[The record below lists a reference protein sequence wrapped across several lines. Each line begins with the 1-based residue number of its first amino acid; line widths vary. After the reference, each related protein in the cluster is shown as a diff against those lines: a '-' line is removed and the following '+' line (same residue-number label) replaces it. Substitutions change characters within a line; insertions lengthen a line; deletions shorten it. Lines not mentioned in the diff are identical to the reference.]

1 MYIGDLH
8 IHSRYSR
15 ATSKDCTPEHLDLWA
30 RKKGIH
36 IVGTGDFTHP
46 AWREELKEKLEPAED
61 GLYVLKKEYRIGGAG
76 ESGMQPRFVVTGEI
90 SSIYKKGDRVRKVHS
105 LLLLP
110 GLEAAEALARRL
122 ELIGNIHSD
131 GRPILG
137 IPCRDL
143 LEIMLET
150 CPEGIYVPAHIWTP
164 HFSLFGAFS
173 GFETIEECF
182 EDLTPHI
189 HALETGLSSD
199 PPMNWRV
206 AALDRFHLISN
217 SDAHSPAKL
226 GREANLF
233 DIELSYRG
241 LTDAIQEGKG
251 LAGTIEFFPEEG
263 KYHFD
268 GHRKCGLC
276 ISPQETAKYGGRCPV
291 CGKKITIGVL
301 NRIEQLADADREE
314 GFLLPSGRPFQSLVP
329 LPEVIGASMG
339 ISPAGKK
346 AVEKYEQMIGSLGPE
361 FAILR
366 EIPVEDIR
374 KAAGPLLAEGIR
386 RLREGKVE
394 RTPGFDGEYGKIGLL
409 TPEDISSLEGQMSL
423 FTAEEMRAME
433 KSRQAEGVPDAAGA
447 GKGSAAGGQKG
458 PTRKEVSGQD
468 TGRTKAPESDGQQTG
483 ILEEEGEASA
493 LAQMEPQALQPEET
507 GGLNERQREA
517 VERVG
522 RSVAVI
528 AGPGA
533 GKTRTLIARLNHLL
547 ETRGIPPE
555 EITAVT
561 FTNKAAEEMRARTAD
576 SSQGEGKLR
585 KDARKGQKC
594 QKDLKNRNAA
604 DVWIGTFHA
613 ICSRF
618 LQEAGRSFVVADEG
632 LQVELAEKA
641 LREFGKKDSPGKFLQ
656 ELSRAKNGLTGSLTG
671 TGASDAFAAVK
682 NPDGQPGSGKDSALG
697 FLPGESQNRRVYEYY
712 QKLLRQADAL
722 DYDDLLLETVRLLEE
737 LPEDAP
743 QRRRFSYLLIDEFQ
757 DINPLQYHLVKEWGR
772 GGMELFV
779 IGDPDQ
785 SIYGFRG
792 CDPKVFSRLE
802 EEYPDTAV
810 IRLEENYR
818 SAPAIL
824 HGALGVISHN
834 EGGQRRMAAK
844 AGKGEDRDGLPVR
857 IVSAEDERREAIFV
871 AKEITRQIGGID
883 MLDTDRDGTQEGRRV
898 RGFSDMA
905 VLYRTHRQ
913 AALLEKC
920 LRQEGIPYVVAGRE
934 DFLREREVRA
944 ALYFFRHVL
953 YPGEESSKMLCRR
966 LLGSLL
972 GEGREEALALL
983 AEKYRKKAKKG
994 KPVKLLEEWGNDISF
1009 AGSEAMK
1016 KLTDM
1021 SVLYPTMESFLH
1033 TLSFGEDGDIRRNSG
1048 RKFTADAVTLM
1059 TLHGSKGLEFPVV
1072 FLYGMDEGRL
1082 PLTVGGGEAD
1092 LEEERRLCYVGMTR
1106 AREELI
1112 LVCGGEP
1119 SPFLREI
1126 PSGDVIREQ
1135 AGREDKEAVEAVQM
1149 SLFDM
1154 ILG

>member
-36 IVGTGDFTHP
+36 ILGTGDFTHP

-61 GLYVLKKEYRIGGAG
+61 GLYVLKKEYRMGGAG
-76 ESGMQPRFVVTGEI
+76 DSGIQPRFVVTGEI

-105 LLLLP
+105 LLILP
-110 GLEAAEALARRL
+110 GLEAAESLARRL

-150 CPEGIYVPAHIWTP
+150 APEAVYVPAHIWTP

-173 GFETIEECF
+173 GFDAIEECF

-189 HALETGLSSD
+189 RALETGLSSD

-217 SDAHSPAKL
+217 SDAHSPGKL

-233 DIELSYRG
+233 DMELSYPNLAG
-241 LTDAIQEGKG
+241 AIQEGKG

-276 ISPQETAKYGGRCPV
+276 ISPRETAGYGNKCPV

-301 NRIEQLADADREE
+301 NRIEQLADREE
-314 GFLLPSGRPFQSLVP
+314 GFVLPTGRPFESLVP

-339 ISPAGKK
+339 ISAAGKK
-346 AVEKYEQMIGSLGPE
+346 AAETYERMTGALGPE

-366 EIPVEDIR
+366 EVPVEDIR
-374 KAAGPLLAEGIR
+374 KAAGPLVAEGIR

-409 TPEDISSLEGQMSL
+409 SPEDISSLEGQMSF
-423 FTAEEMRAME
+423 FTAEELQVM
-433 KSRQAEGVPDAAGA
+433 K
-447 GKGSAAGGQKG
+447 KGSGKKQVPEAFDQQIETEKAGEIVL
-458 PTRKEVSGQD
+458 RK
-468 TGRTKAPESDGQQTG
+468 PESGT
-483 ILEEEGEASA
+483 
-493 LAQMEPQALQPEET
+493 ET
-507 GGLNERQREA
+507 ETIARRADSLNQHQRDA

-533 GKTRTLIARLNHLL
+533 GKTRTLIARLCHLL
-547 ETRGIPPE
+547 AERGIAPE

-561 FTNKAAEEMRARTAD
+561 FTNKAAEEMRTRIEDKTVVEKGRPGRLSESRLGRRT
-576 SSQGEGKLR
+576 SGMQ
-585 KDARKGQKC
+585 
-594 QKDLKNRNAA
+594 
-604 DVWIGTFHA
+604 IGTFHA

-618 LQEAGRSFVVADEG
+618 LQEAGLSFVVADEG
-632 LQVELAEKA
+632 LQMELAEKT
-641 LREFGKKDSPGKFLQ
+641 LREFDGKEAPKKFLQ
-656 ELSRAKNGLTGSLTG
+656 ELSKEKNGLYGN
-671 TGASDAFAAVK
+671 DAEPDDRK
-682 NPDGQPGSGKDSALG
+682 NPCMYQH
-697 FLPGESQNRRVYEYY
+697 Y
-712 QKLLRQADAL
+712 QKLLRQAGAL
-722 DYDDLLLETVRLLEE
+722 DYDDLLLETMHRLEE

-743 QRRRFSYLLIDEFQ
+743 QRRPFSYLLIDEFQ
-757 DINPLQYHLVKEWGR
+757 DVNPLQYRLVREWSR
-772 GGMELFV
+772 GGRELFV

-802 EEYPDTAV
+802 EERPDLVT

-818 SAPAIL
+818 CAPSIL
-824 HGALGVISHN
+824 NAALGVISHN
-834 EGGQRRMAAK
+834 TGQPRRMK
-844 AGKGEDRDGLPVR
+844 AMAGDAEHGECSPGLPVR
-857 IVSAEDERREAIFV
+857 MVSAEDERREAIFV

-883 MLDTDRDGTQEGRRV
+883 MLDTDQRGAGENRAV

-920 LRQEGIPYVVAGRE
+920 LRQEGIPYLVAGRE
-934 DFLREREVRA
+934 DFLREREARA

-953 YPGEESSKMLCRR
+953 YPNEEAAEALCRR
-966 LLGSLL
+966 LLGPVL
-972 GEGREEALALL
+972 GEGREEGIELL
-983 AEKYRKKAKKG
+983 VEKYRKKVRKSR
-994 KPVKLLEEWGNDISF
+994 PVKLLEEWSGDVRPENPDT
-1009 AGSEAMK
+1009 MK

-1021 SVLYPTMESFLH
+1021 SVLYPTMESFLQ
-1033 TLSFGEDGDIRRNSG
+1033 TLSFGEDGDVRRNGG

-1072 FLYGMDEGRL
+1072 FLYGMDRGRFPLEFGEGD
-1082 PLTVGGGEAD
+1082 AD
-1092 LEEERRLCYVGMTR
+1092 MEEERRLCYVGMTR

-1112 LVCGGEP
+1112 LVSGKES
-1119 SPFLREI
+1119 SPFLQEL
-1126 PSGDVIREQ
+1126 PAECVSREQ
-1135 AGREDKEAVEAVQM
+1135 AEKEEEMQAVQM
-1149 SLFDM
+1149 SLFDLM
-1154 ILG
+1154 

>member
-36 IVGTGDFTHP
+36 ILGTGDFTHP

-76 ESGMQPRFVVTGEI
+76 DSGIQPRFVVTGEI

-105 LLLLP
+105 LLILP
-110 GLEAAEALARRL
+110 GLEAAESLARRL

-150 CPEGIYVPAHIWTP
+150 APEAVYVPAHIWTP

-173 GFETIEECF
+173 GFDAIEECF

-189 HALETGLSSD
+189 RALETGLSSD

-217 SDAHSPAKL
+217 SDAHSPGKL

-233 DIELSYRG
+233 DIELSYPNLAG
-241 LTDAIQEGKG
+241 AIQEGKG

-276 ISPQETAKYGGRCPV
+276 ISPRETAGYGNKCPV

-301 NRIEQLADADREE
+301 NRIEQLADREE
-314 GFLLPSGRPFQSLVP
+314 GFVLPTGRPFESLVP

-339 ISPAGKK
+339 ISAAGKK
-346 AVEKYEQMIGSLGPE
+346 AAETYERMTGALGPE

-366 EIPVEDIR
+366 EVPVEDIR
-374 KAAGPLLAEGIR
+374 KAAGPLVAEGIR

-409 TPEDISSLEGQMSL
+409 SPEDISSLEGQMSF
-423 FTAEEMRAME
+423 FTAEELQVM
-433 KSRQAEGVPDAAGA
+433 K
-447 GKGSAAGGQKG
+447 KGSGKKQVPEAFDQQIETEKAGEIVL
-458 PTRKEVSGQD
+458 RK
-468 TGRTKAPESDGQQTG
+468 PESGT
-483 ILEEEGEASA
+483 
-493 LAQMEPQALQPEET
+493 ET
-507 GGLNERQREA
+507 ETIARRADSLNQHQRDA

-533 GKTRTLIARLNHLL
+533 GKTRTLIARLCHLL
-547 ETRGIPPE
+547 AERGIAPE

-561 FTNKAAEEMRARTAD
+561 FTNKAAEEMRARIEDKTVV
-576 SSQGEGKLR
+576 E
-585 KDARKGQKC
+585 KGRPGR
-594 QKDLKNRNAA
+594 LSENRLGRRTS
-604 DVWIGTFHA
+604 DIQIGTFHA

-618 LQEAGRSFVVADEG
+618 LQEAGLSFVVADEG
-632 LQVELAEKA
+632 LQMELAEKT
-641 LREFGKKDSPGKFLQ
+641 LREFDRKEAPKKFLQ
-656 ELSRAKNGLTGSLTG
+656 ELSKEKNGLYGN
-671 TGASDAFAAVK
+671 DAE
-682 NPDGQPGSGKDSALG
+682 PDDRKSPCMYQH
-697 FLPGESQNRRVYEYY
+697 Y
-712 QKLLRQADAL
+712 QKLLRQAGAL
-722 DYDDLLLETVRLLEE
+722 DYDDLLLETMHRLEE

-743 QRRRFSYLLIDEFQ
+743 QRRPFSYLLIDEFQ
-757 DINPLQYHLVKEWGR
+757 DVNPLQYRLVREWSR
-772 GGMELFV
+772 GGRELFV

-802 EEYPDTAV
+802 EERPDLV
-810 IRLEENYR
+810 IIRLEENYR
-818 SAPAIL
+818 CAPSIL
-824 HGALGVISHN
+824 NAALGVISHN
-834 EGGQRRMAAK
+834 TGQPRRMK
-844 AGKGEDRDGLPVR
+844 AMAGDAEHGKCSPGLPVR
-857 IVSAEDERREAIFV
+857 MVSAEDERREAIFV

-883 MLDTDRDGTQEGRRV
+883 MLDTDQRGAGENRAV

-920 LRQEGIPYVVAGRE
+920 LRQEGIPYLVAGRE
-934 DFLREREVRA
+934 DFLREREARA

-953 YPGEESSKMLCRR
+953 YPNEEAAEALCRR
-966 LLGSLL
+966 LLGPVL
-972 GEGREEALALL
+972 GEGREEGIELL
-983 AEKYRKKAKKG
+983 VEKYRKKVRKSR
-994 KPVKLLEEWGNDISF
+994 PVKLLEEWSGDVRPENPDT
-1009 AGSEAMK
+1009 MK

-1021 SVLYPTMESFLH
+1021 SVLYPTMESFLQ
-1033 TLSFGEDGDIRRNSG
+1033 TFSFGEDGDVRRNGG

-1072 FLYGMDEGRL
+1072 FLYGMDRGRFPLEFGEGD
-1082 PLTVGGGEAD
+1082 AD
-1092 LEEERRLCYVGMTR
+1092 MEEERRLCYVGMTR

-1112 LVCGGEP
+1112 LVSGKES
-1119 SPFLREI
+1119 SPFLQEL
-1126 PSGDVIREQ
+1126 PAECVSREQ
-1135 AGREDKEAVEAVQM
+1135 AEKEEEMQAVQM
-1149 SLFDM
+1149 SLFDLM
-1154 ILG
+1154 

>member
-233 DIELSYRG
+233 DMELSFQG
-241 LTDAIQEGKG
+241 LAGAVQEGKG
-251 LAGTIEFFPEEG
+251 LEGTIEFFPEEG

-314 GFLLPSGRPFQSLVP
+314 GFVLPAGRPFESLVP

-339 ISPAGKK
+339 ISAAGKK
-346 AVEKYEQMIGSLGPE
+346 AMETYERMIRNLGPE

-366 EIPVEDIR
+366 EVPVEDIR
-374 KAAGPLLAEGIR
+374 KAAGPLVAEGIR

-409 TPEDISSLEGQMSL
+409 TPEDISSLEGQMSF
-423 FTAEEMRAME
+423 FTAQELRAME
-433 KSRQAEGVPDAAGA
+433 KGHQERNPETDMAH
-447 GKGSAAGGQKG
+447 KGSDMGEQAGGK
-458 PTRKEVSGQD
+458 RHRE
-468 TGRTKAPESDGQQTG
+468 
-483 ILEEEGEASA
+483 
-493 LAQMEPQALQPEET
+493 MPEET
-507 GGLNERQREA
+507 DASGRQDSELPGEAAGPGDSKAKAEAGSRSAGLNPRQQEA
-517 VERVG
+517 VERIAP
-522 RSVAVI
+522 SVAVI

-533 GKTRTLIARLNHLL
+533 GKTRTLIARLRHLL
-547 ETRGIPPE
+547 EKRGIAPE

-561 FTNKAAEEMRARTAD
+561 FTNKAAEELRARMEAE
-576 SSQGEGKLR
+576 SAVREGQPGPLSGN
-585 KDARKGQKC
+585 RKGRRATDIQ
-594 QKDLKNRNAA
+594 
-604 DVWIGTFHA
+604 IGTFHA

-618 LQEAGRSFVVADEG
+618 LQESGLSFVVADEG
-632 LQVELAEKA
+632 LQMELAERA
-641 LREFGKKDSPGKFLQ
+641 LREFDGKESPGKLLQ
-656 ELSRAKNGLTGSLTG
+656 ELSKEKNGLYDDSEP
-671 TGASDAFAAVK
+671 ADRK
-682 NPDGQPGSGKDSALG
+682 NPHI
-697 FLPGESQNRRVYEYY
+697 YEYY
-712 QKLLRQADAL
+712 QKLLRQAGAL
-722 DYDDLLLETVRLLEE
+722 DYDDLLLETLRLLGE
-737 LPEDAP
+737 LPEEAP
-743 QRRRFSYLLIDEFQ
+743 ERRCFSYLLVDEFQ
-757 DINPLQYHLVKEWGR
+757 DINPLQYRLVREWSR
-772 GGMELFV
+772 GGKELFV

-792 CDPKVFSRLE
+792 CDPKVFSRLGGE
-802 EEYPDTAV
+802 RPDLV
-810 IRLEENYR
+810 PIRLEENYR
-818 SAPAIL
+818 SAPPIL
-824 HGALGVISHN
+824 NAALGLISHN
-834 EGGQRRMAAK
+834 PGQPRRMK
-844 AGKGEDRDGLPVR
+844 AMAGHAERPAPPVR

-883 MLDTDRDGTQEGRRV
+883 MLDTDRNSAGENRAV

-953 YPGEESSKMLCRR
+953 YPGEEASEALCHR
-966 LLGSLL
+966 LLNPAL
-972 GEGREEALALL
+972 GEGREERIGLL
-983 AEKYRKKAKKG
+983 VEKYRKKVRKSR
-994 KPVKLLEEWGNDISF
+994 PVKLLEEWSGDVRPENPDN
-1009 AGSEAMK
+1009 MK

-1021 SVLYPTMESFLH
+1021 SVLYPTMEGFLQ
-1033 TLSFGEDGDIRRNSG
+1033 TLSFGEDGDIRRNGG

-1072 FLYGMDEGRL
+1072 FLYGMDKGRF
-1082 PLTVGGGEAD
+1082 PLEFGGGGTD
-1092 LEEERRLCYVGMTR
+1092 MEEERRLCYVGMTR

-1112 LVCGGEP
+1112 LVGGKES
-1119 SPFLREI
+1119 SPFLQEL
-1126 PSGDVIREQ
+1126 PTGCVSREQ
-1135 AGREDKEAVEAVQM
+1135 AEKEEEVQAVQM
-1149 SLFDM
+1149 SLFDLM
-1154 ILG
+1154 